1 MKKIF
6 FTFLFL
12 FAMFSTV
19 EAMICK
25 THSEESPVVTFANGF
40 SCPLG
45 ASFETRNEGC
55 EL

>member
-1 MKKIF
+1 MKNLLTIF
-6 FTFLFL
+6 LLGLFL
-12 FAMFSTV
+12 AIPVTV
-19 EAMICK
+19 SARK
-25 THSEESPVVTFANGF
+25 TIYVRANGF

>member
-1 MKKIF
+1 MYKAGEKI
-6 FTFLFL
+6 
-12 FAMFSTV
+12 TV
-19 EAMICK
+19 SGNYIIPQGVHVIFDAPQVI
-25 THSEESPVVTFANGF
+25 FGDNF

>member
-1 MKKIF
+1 MNCR
-6 FTFLFL
+6 
-12 FAMFSTV
+12 FSTLLFV
-19 EAMICK
+19 FFHRCYHVIFDAPI
-25 THSEESPVVTFANGF
+25 VTFANGF